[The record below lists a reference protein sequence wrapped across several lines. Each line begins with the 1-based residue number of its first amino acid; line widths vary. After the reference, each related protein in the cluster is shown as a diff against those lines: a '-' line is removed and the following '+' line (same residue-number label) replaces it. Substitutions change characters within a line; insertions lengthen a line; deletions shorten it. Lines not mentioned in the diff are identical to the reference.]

1 MCTLLAGLRACT
13 SNSRGA
19 LATCSRTNS
28 GSSFTTSPSTCWP
41 ALANSSTASGL
52 ANWMPISE
60 TIRRQPRSSTA
71 IESAERISY
80 LGIVLTN
87 IELHRAF
94 ESAFESAF
102 KSAFKPMGRN
112 LTDLKPRPY
121 DHIVELGPI
130 KWNTAIMTNQ
140 NGTQAVDRAAQLLSE

>member
-1 MCTLLAGLRACT
+1 MASWRKSFSVASRRTSPSRTNGQPYTELNTMWSPPMCTLWAGLRACT

-19 LATCSRTNS
+19 LATCSSTNS

-87 IELHRAF
+87 IDSHRAL
-94 ESAFESAF
+94 ECLQRE
-102 KSAFKPMGRN
+102 
-112 LTDLKPRPY
+112 
-121 DHIVELGPI
+121 
-130 KWNTAIMTNQ
+130 
-140 NGTQAVDRAAQLLSE
+140 

>member
-1 MCTLLAGLRACT
+1 MCTLWAGLRACT

-19 LATCSRTNS
+19 LATCSSTNS

-41 ALANSSTASGL
+41 ALANNSTASGL
-52 ANWMPISE
+52 ANWMPISD

-87 IELHRAF
+87 IDFHRAF
-94 ESAFESAF
+94 ASLRVGVLGA
-102 KSAFKPMGRN
+102 PGGN
-112 LTDLKPRPY
+112 LTDIRPART
-121 DHIVELGPI
+121 I
-130 KWNTAIMTNQ
+130 T
-140 NGTQAVDRAAQLLSE
+140 

>member
-1 MCTLLAGLRACT
+1 MASWRKSFSVASRRTSPSRTNGQPYTELNTMWSPPMCTLWAGLRACT

-19 LATCSRTNS
+19 LATCSSTNS

-87 IELHRAF
+87 IDSHRA
-94 ESAFESAF
+94 
-102 KSAFKPMGRN
+102 
-112 LTDLKPRPY
+112 
-121 DHIVELGPI
+121 LGCV
-130 KWNTAIMTNQ
+130 Q
-140 NGTQAVDRAAQLLSE
+140 RE

>member
-1 MCTLLAGLRACT
+1 MVASRRTSPSRTNGQPYTALNTMWSPPMCTLWAGLRACT

-19 LATCSRTNS
+19 FATCSSTKS

-87 IELHRAF
+87 IEFHRAF
-94 ESAFESAF
+94 ESL
-102 KSAFKPMGRN
+102 GR
-112 LTDLKPRPY
+112 P
-121 DHIVELGPI
+121 
-130 KWNTAIMTNQ
+130 A
-140 NGTQAVDRAAQLLSE
+140 GT